1 MVELR
6 TEASGAHQR
15 LKIFGGGGDD
25 GDVDRDVPRASETP
39 YGALLDDLE
48 QLRLQR
54 QRKVAELVEKQRAA
68 VRGLEQPGLR
78 LPCIG
83 ERPSLESEHL
93 RFEKRLGDG
102 GAVHVDERTAATRA
116 GLVHRP
122 REQPL
127 PGARLALNQHR
138 RHAVP
143 LRRSIRQP
151 CDLAAHGPEGG
162 TLSDDAGDLRHTA
175 DRTSGARRGQRALNF
190 DTATAQTTE

>member
-6 TEASGAHQR
+6 AEASGAHQR

-102 GAVHVDERTAATRA
+102 GAVHVDKRTAATRA
-116 GLVHRP
+116 PSRP
-122 REQPL
+122 ESAPAAC
-127 PGARLALNQHR
+127 GAPPALDSP
-138 RHAVP
+138 AVRSRGTRTGRWDS
-143 LRRSIRQP
+143 LRR
-151 CDLAAHGPEGG
+151 
-162 TLSDDAGDLRHTA
+162 
-175 DRTSGARRGQRALNF
+175 RRRAPSY
-190 DTATAQTTE
+190 